1 MLMCLMDRG
10 ADVPGERA
18 VQPDRIVALHSGISC
33 PPRVLSDALL
43 GSDLRS
49 TYDVDFDDFFVLHL
63 LDEVET
69 CVEDTRA
76 VLGKEIE
83 RV

>member
-1 MLMCLMDRG
+1 MCLLNRG
-10 ADVPGERA
+10 ADAPSERA
-18 VQPDRIVALHSGISC
+18 VQPDRIVAMHSSISC

-43 GSDLRS
+43 GSDSRS

-63 LDEVET
+63 LDEVVT
-69 CVEDTRA
+69 CVEDSRA

>member
-1 MLMCLMDRG
+1 MLLCLMNRG
-10 ADVPGERA
+10 GDAPCDRA
-18 VQPDRIVALHSGISC
+18 VQPDRMVALHSGISC

-43 GSDLRS
+43 GSDLRP

-63 LDEVET
+63 LDEVVT
-69 CVEDTRA
+69 SVEETRA

-83 RV
+83 RD

>member
-1 MLMCLMDRG
+1 MLMCLMNRS
-10 ADVPGERA
+10 ADAPGERA
-18 VQPDRIVALHSGISC
+18 VQPDRIVAMHSGISC
-33 PPRVLSDALL
+33 SPRVLSDEFL

-63 LDEVET
+63 LDEVVT

-76 VLGKEIE
+76 EIGKEIE

>member
-1 MLMCLMDRG
+1 MNRG
-10 ADVPGERA
+10 ADAPGERA
-18 VQPDRIVALHSGISC
+18 VQSDRIVALHSGISC

-63 LDEVET
+63 LDEVVT
-69 CVEDTRA
+69 CVEETRA